1 MISYFSPDHLFDEL
15 FWTCPNEIYNAFF
28 NGSLSQYCDQKTL
41 YLMVCMLMG
50 KQEKSFI
57 NTTNPRTKNPFWKPQ
72 IDKYFI
78 TKSTENKTVFARR
91 LTSDFTSNLKDG
103 NYVLINK
110 PSLWR
115 LKNLLQQWPTHNSKC
130 KQFELERDLKENVQ
144 EIYLLL
150 NLLINYIL

>member
-1 MISYFSPDHLFDEL
+1 
-15 FWTCPNEIYNAFF
+15 
-28 NGSLSQYCDQKTL
+28 
-41 YLMVCMLMG
+41 MG

-57 NTTNPRTKNPFWKPQ
+57 NTTKPRRKNPFWKPQ

-115 LKNLLQQWPTHNSKC
+115 LKNLLQQDPPTIS
-130 KQFELERDLKENVQ
+130 NVNN
-144 EIYLLL
+144 L
-150 NLLINYIL
+150 NLKGI